1 MLPSLCGQS
10 RPREGAGQL
19 PVLLLDLGPLPYQLA
34 ANRQERLV
42 GSSARERVFAMFTK
56 LTDTNK
62 AAIFS
67 VLVLCLSL
75 GAALL
80 IRFLEL
86 PPGLAFWS
94 LWSCT
99 PTVAALIMLLVVT
112 REGYSR
118 EGWKSLGL
126 HRLGLSVWWIAFGAT
141 LLITVAASA
150 IVWATPLASFVVPEG
165 GILNAVINFLIQ
177 VGILVLSFS
186 LGEEIGMRGYLQPRL
201 MSLGRTRALLL
212 VGLVWATWHM
222 PLYYFVAKLFP
233 VGNVLLFVPLFY
245 GTIVAA
251 SFFFGYLRIYTGS
264 IWPASIAHAVHNTAW
279 STLGAFTVTSSAG
292 LVNLYLVGDY
302 GILILIGT
310 VIGAIWVGYY
320 LRSGMNQA
328 QEGGVVV
335 PEVSPTPAAT
345 AAPK

>member
-1 MLPSLCGQS
+1 
-10 RPREGAGQL
+10 
-19 PVLLLDLGPLPYQLA
+19 
-34 ANRQERLV
+34 
-42 GSSARERVFAMFTK
+42 MFTK

-67 VLVLCLSL
+67 VLVLCLSV

-86 PPGLAFWS
+86 PQGYVMFTIWS
-94 LWSCT
+94 FT

-112 REGYSR
+112 REGYSK

-126 HRLGLSVWWIAFGAT
+126 HRLGLNVWWIAFGVT

-150 IVWATPLASFVVPEG
+150 IVWATLLASFAVPEG
-165 GILNAVINFLIQ
+165 GIINPVINFLIQ
-177 VGILVLSFS
+177 FVILALTFS
-186 LGEEIGMRGYLQPRL
+186 LGEEIGMRGYLQPHL

-212 VGLVWATWHM
+212 VGLVWGTWHM

-251 SFFFGYLRIYTGS
+251 SFLFGNMRIYTGS
-264 IWPASIAHAVHNTAW
+264 IWPASIAHSVHNAAW
-279 STLGAFTVTSSAG
+279 GVLGALTVTSSPV

-302 GILILIGT
+302 GLLILIGT

-328 QEGGVVV
+328 QQAGAVVQEV
-335 PEVSPTPAAT
+335 PPTSAAT
-345 AAPK
+345 AASK

>member
-1 MLPSLCGQS
+1 
-10 RPREGAGQL
+10 
-19 PVLLLDLGPLPYQLA
+19 
-34 ANRQERLV
+34 
-42 GSSARERVFAMFTK
+42 MFTK
-56 LTDTNK
+56 LTDTSK
-62 AAIFS
+62 AAIFA
-67 VLVLCLSL
+67 VLVLCLSV

-86 PPGLAFWS
+86 PQGYVMFTIWS
-94 LWSCT
+94 FT

-112 REGYSR
+112 REGYSK

-126 HRLGLSVWWIAFGAT
+126 HRLGLSVWWIAFGVT

-150 IVWATPLASFVVPEG
+150 VVWATPLASFAIPEG
-165 GILNAVINFLIQ
+165 GILNPVINFLIQ
-177 VGILVLSFS
+177 FAMLVLWFA

-201 MSLGRTRALLL
+201 MSLGRTRALLV
-212 VGLVWATWHM
+212 VGLVWGTWHM

-245 GTIVAA
+245 GTVVAG
-251 SFFFGYLRIYTGS
+251 SFFYGYMRIYTGS
-264 IWPASIAHAVHNTAW
+264 TWPASIAHSVHNTAW
-279 STLGAFTVTSSAG
+279 TTLGAFTVTSSPV

-302 GILILIGT
+302 GLLILIGS

-328 QEGGVVV
+328 QQAGAVV
-335 PEVSPTPAAT
+335 PEVPPTPSAA

>member
-1 MLPSLCGQS
+1 M
-10 RPREGAGQL
+10 
-19 PVLLLDLGPLPYQLA
+19 
-34 ANRQERLV
+34 
-42 GSSARERVFAMFTK
+42 FAK
-56 LTDTNK
+56 LTDANK

-67 VLVLCLSL
+67 VLVLCMSV

-86 PPGLAFWS
+86 PLGPVMWT
-94 LWSCT
+94 LWSFT
-99 PTVAALIMLLVVT
+99 PTLAALIMLLVFT
-112 REGYSR
+112 KDGYSK

-126 HRLGLSVWWIAFGAT
+126 HRLGLSVWWIVFGAT

-150 IVWATPLASFVVPEG
+150 VVWATPLASFGVPEG
-165 GILNAVINFLIQ
+165 GVIDPLINFLIF
-177 VGILVLSFS
+177 VGIFTVWFA
-186 LGEEIGMRGYLQPRL
+186 LGEEIGMRGYLQPHL
-201 MSLGRTRALLL
+201 MSLGRMRALLL

-264 IWPASIAHAVHNTAW
+264 IWPASIAHPMHNAAW
-279 STLGAFTVTSSAG
+279 SILGALTVTSSPE
-292 LVNLYLVGDY
+292 LVNLYLVGVY
-302 GILILIGT
+302 GVLILIGT

-320 LRSGMNQA
+320 LRGGMNEA
-328 QEGGVVV
+328 QSGEA
-335 PEVSPTPAAT
+335 VSEITPADP
-345 AAPK
+345 AAPAAPR

>member
-1 MLPSLCGQS
+1 
-10 RPREGAGQL
+10 
-19 PVLLLDLGPLPYQLA
+19 
-34 ANRQERLV
+34 
-42 GSSARERVFAMFTK
+42 MFTK
-56 LTDTNK
+56 LTDTRK
-62 AAIFS
+62 AAIFA
-67 VLVLCLSL
+67 VLVLCMSV

-80 IRFLEL
+80 IRILEL
-86 PPGLAFWS
+86 PPGLAMWT
-94 LWSCT
+94 LWSFT

-126 HRLGLSVWWIAFGAT
+126 HRLGLNVWWIAFGAT
-141 LLITVAASA
+141 LFITVAASA
-150 IVWATPLASFVVPEG
+150 IVWATPLASFIMPES
-165 GILNAVINFLIQ
+165 GIVNVVINFFMSAAIAALT
-177 VGILVLSFS
+177 FS

-201 MSLGRTRALLL
+201 MALGRTRALLV

-264 IWPASIAHAVHNTAW
+264 TWPSSIAHAVHNTAW
-279 STLGAFTVTSSAG
+279 STLGAFTVTSSPV

-310 VIGAIWVGYY
+310 VIGAIWVGYF
-320 LRSGMNQA
+320 LRSGMNEA
-328 QEGGVVV
+328 QSSGEAGAA
-335 PEVSPTPAAT
+335 PEVPPTPAAAT
-345 AAPK
+345 APR

>member
-1 MLPSLCGQS
+1 
-10 RPREGAGQL
+10 
-19 PVLLLDLGPLPYQLA
+19 
-34 ANRQERLV
+34 
-42 GSSARERVFAMFTK
+42 MFTK
-56 LTDTNK
+56 LRDTTK

-67 VLVLCLSL
+67 VLALCLSV

-86 PPGLAFWS
+86 PQGFVMFAVWS
-94 LWSCT
+94 FT

-112 REGYSR
+112 REGYSK

-126 HRLGLSVWWIAFGAT
+126 HRLGLNVWWIAFGVT
-141 LLITVAASA
+141 LLITVVASA

-165 GILNAVINFLIQ
+165 GILNPVINFLIGF
-177 VGILVLSFS
+177 GILVLTFA

-233 VGNVLLFVPLFY
+233 VGNVLLFLPLFY

-251 SFFFGYLRIYTGS
+251 SFIFGYLRIYTGS
-264 IWPASIAHAVHNTAW
+264 IWPASIAHSVHNAAW
-279 STLGAFTVTSSAG
+279 GVLGALTVTSSPM

-302 GILILIGT
+302 GILVLIGT
-310 VIGAIWVGYY
+310 VLGAIWVGHY
-320 LRSGMNQA
+320 LRSGMNKA
-328 QEGGVVV
+328 QEVRETPDVA
-335 PEVSPTPAAT
+335 PAAPAAT
-345 AAPK
+345 VASR

>member
-1 MLPSLCGQS
+1 
-10 RPREGAGQL
+10 
-19 PVLLLDLGPLPYQLA
+19 
-34 ANRQERLV
+34 
-42 GSSARERVFAMFTK
+42 MFTK
-56 LTDTNK
+56 LSDTTK
-62 AAIFS
+62 AATFA
-67 VLVLCLSL
+67 VLVLCMSV

-80 IRFLEL
+80 IRILEL
-86 PPGLAFWS
+86 PPGLAMWT
-94 LWSCT
+94 LWSFT

-126 HRLGLSVWWIAFGAT
+126 HRLGLNVWWIAFGAT
-141 LLITVAASA
+141 LFITVAASV
-150 IVWATPLASFVVPEG
+150 IVWATPLASFIMPEG
-165 GILNAVINFLIQ
+165 GIVNVVINFLMSAAIAA
-177 VGILVLSFS
+177 LTFS

-222 PLYYFVAKLFP
+222 PLYYFVASLFP
-233 VGNVLLFVPLFY
+233 VGNVLLFLPLFY

-279 STLGAFTVTSSAG
+279 STLGAFTVTSSPV

-310 VIGAIWVGYY
+310 AIGAIWVGYF
-320 LRSGMNQA
+320 LRSGMNEA
-328 QEGGVVV
+328 QSSGEARAA
-335 PEVSPTPAAT
+335 PEVPPTPAAA
-345 AAPK
+345 AAPR

>member
-1 MLPSLCGQS
+1 
-10 RPREGAGQL
+10 
-19 PVLLLDLGPLPYQLA
+19 
-34 ANRQERLV
+34 
-42 GSSARERVFAMFTK
+42 MFTK
-56 LTDTNK
+56 LADTSK

-67 VLVLCLSL
+67 VLVLCMSL
-75 GAALL
+75 GAALV

-86 PPGLAFWS
+86 PPGLAMWS

-126 HRLGLSVWWIAFGAT
+126 HRLGLNVWWIAFGAT

-150 IVWATPLASFVVPEG
+150 VVWATPLASFTMPEG
-165 GILNAVINFLIQ
+165 GIINVIINFLI
-177 VGILVLSFS
+177 SFAIAA
-186 LGEEIGMRGYLQPRL
+186 LTFALAEEIGMRGYLQPRL
-201 MSLGRTRALLL
+201 MSLGRTRALLV

-222 PLYYFVAKLFP
+222 PLYYFMAKLFP
-233 VGNVLLFVPLFY
+233 VGNVLLFLPLFY

-251 SFFFGYLRIYTGS
+251 SFFFGYMRIYTGS

-279 STLGAFTVTSSAG
+279 STLTAFTVTSSAG

-302 GILILIGT
+302 GILILIGV
-310 VIGAIWVGYY
+310 VIGAIWLSYY
-320 LRSGMNQA
+320 LKSGMDRA
-328 QEGGVVV
+328 QEARAVALEVAPV
-335 PEVSPTPAAT
+335 PPSAPAAPT
-345 AAPK
+345 R